1 VDYNYQQLLAEVARL
16 ERENK
21 RLARHY
27 KSLEE
32 LVERNKITLATKE
45 RTFARIYTE
54 KSTREKYLNLLLKSS
69 LNIILLF
76 NEEQKLVYCTEVF
89 LKIAGISNFAMVS
102 NFSFEEIL
110 EIFTK
115 YEQREQLS
123 QFFNYAIEEKQ
134 NVTLDEAIDFSG
146 LGHFRHYSLL
156 ISPML
161 ENGQLAGS
169 IVIFHDLTDLIL
181 AKNQA
186 EYANRTKSIFLA
198 NMSHEIRTPMNAVM
212 GMSEL
217 ILREDISSTV
227 YGYASGIKNSSDNLL
242 AIINDILDYS
252 KIESGTMEIISAA
265 YKFTHMLNDVINII
279 RIKLLGKPIRFYTD
293 IDPNIPD
300 ELFGDVLRVR
310 QVLLNLLSNA
320 AKYTD
325 DGYILLSAESRV
337 INSNMVLLTY
347 AVRDTGVGIKKEDM
361 VKLFGSFVQLD
372 IMHNRGKE
380 GTGLGLAISKN
391 LCTRMGGDISC
402 TSVYGEGST
411 FAITIPQTVSK
422 VLPVASVKDAEKI
435 SALIYDPY
443 DEEASSVLT
452 AAKRLGINAER
463 VRSQSE
469 FMEKLANGSYDF
481 LFVHHILLESA
492 MLKVKQLNKDVAV
505 IALVEYGITI
515 DLQTRRIILPV
526 NSINMAAAFNNED
539 EIYEK
544 DEEIFL
550 TFRAPDARVLLV
562 DDIYTNL
569 TVARGLLKPF
579 DMQVDLA
586 AGGEEAIEFARNN
599 RYDIIFMDHMMPKM
613 DGLETANFIRN
624 LGGSS
629 WGEDY
634 YKNLPIVALTA
645 NAMSG
650 TKEMFIRNGLND
662 YLAKP
667 IEISKLNTILD
678 RWIDDEK
685 KVYALAD
692 TTYEQPPFEIE
703 GIDCCTGLNF
713 AGGNLNNY
721 ISTLAAYLYDGKIKL
736 DELEDAMENKD
747 WQLFTTYIHA
757 LKSASACIGAGELSE
772 KAREL
777 EAAGRRSDADFIKS
791 GCPVFLKQLSITIG
805 KIEEALNNQRSQKKA
820 ADFDAQ
826 ELKEYITRL
835 AAAIKDTDVLEAE
848 NLLNK
853 LEGLILPEE
862 IDEAVQKV
870 SRCVMLSD
878 FDVAETILN
887 KLL

>member
-1 VDYNYQQLLAEVARL
+1 
-16 ERENK
+16 
-21 RLARHY
+21 
-27 KSLEE
+27 
-32 LVERNKITLATKE
+32 
-45 RTFARIYTE
+45 
-54 KSTREKYLNLLLKSS
+54 
-69 LNIILLF
+69 
-76 NEEQKLVYCTEVF
+76 
-89 LKIAGISNFAMVS
+89 
-102 NFSFEEIL
+102 
-110 EIFTK
+110 
-115 YEQREQLS
+115 
-123 QFFNYAIEEKQ
+123 
-134 NVTLDEAIDFSG
+134 
-146 LGHFRHYSLL
+146 
-156 ISPML
+156 
-161 ENGQLAGS
+161 
-169 IVIFHDLTDLIL
+169 
-181 AKNQA
+181 
-186 EYANRTKSIFLA
+186 
-198 NMSHEIRTPMNAVM
+198 MNAVM

-217 ILREDISSTV
+217 ILREETSSTV
-227 YGYASGIKNSSDNLL
+227 YGYASCIKHSSDNLL

-265 YKFTHMLNDVINII
+265 YKFSHMLSDVINIVRI
-279 RIKLLGKPIRFYTD
+279 RLLGKPIRFYTD

-325 DGYILLSAESRV
+325 DGYILLTAESRV
-337 INSNMVLLTY
+337 INSNMVLLTC

-402 TSVYGEGST
+402 ASVYGEGST
-411 FAITIPQTVSK
+411 FTITIPQTVSSI
-422 VLPVASVKDAEKI
+422 LPIASVKDAGRI

-443 DEEASSVLT
+443 DEESASVLT
-452 AAKRLGINAER
+452 AAKRLGVNAER

-469 FMEKLANGSYDF
+469 FMEKLSKDNYDF

-492 MLKVKQLNKDVAV
+492 MLKVEQLKKDVAV
-505 IALVEYGITI
+505 IALIEYGLTV
-515 DLQTRRIILPV
+515 DVQTRRIILPA
-526 NSINMAAAFNNED
+526 NSINMAAAFNSED
-539 EIYEK
+539 EVYEK

-550 TFRAPDARVLLV
+550 TFRAPNARVLLV

-569 TVARGLLKPF
+569 TVAKGLLKPF

-599 RYDIIFMDHMMPKM
+599 RYDMIFMDHMMPKM

-624 LGGSS
+624 LDGSP

-678 RWIDDEK
+678 RWIADEK
-685 KVYALAD
+685 KVYTLAD
-692 TTYEQPPFEIE
+692 QTPEEPPFEIE
-703 GIDCCTGLNF
+703 GLDCRVGMNF
-713 AGGNLNNY
+713 AGGNIHNY
-721 ISTLAAYLYDGKIKL
+721 ISTLTAYLYDGKIKL
-736 DELEDAMENKD
+736 DELGETMGNED
-747 WQLFTTYIHA
+747 WQLFTTYTHA
-757 LKSASACIGAGELSE
+757 LKSASACIGARELSE

-777 EAAGRRSDADFIKS
+777 EAAGRRSDADFIRS
-791 GCPVFLKQLSITIG
+791 GCPVFLKQLSITMG
-805 KIEEALNNQRSQKKA
+805 KIEEALNNQRSQKKV
-820 ADFDAQ
+820 ADFDMQ
-826 ELKEYITRL
+826 ELKGYIARL
-835 AAAIKDTDVLEAE
+835 AAAIKETDVLEAE

-853 LEGLILPEE
+853 LEGLVLPEE

-870 SRCVMLSD
+870 SHCIMLSD